1 MIPVSASS
9 LFPQEFIQENLMGPS
24 CLLIA
29 EELASYLSL
38 PEHPRL
44 LDLGCGTGL
53 TSMYFSHKFSA
64 QVFATDLW
72 IDPAEN
78 LKRFISQGYDK
89 TVIPIRAEAH
99 ELPYAQ
105 GYFDAVLSIDSYHY
119 FGADPEYLEKHIV
132 PLVKPGGIIAVSIP
146 GVHDGL
152 TEAGLPEELK
162 AFWNYEVI
170 NFNSRIWWKDLWAQ
184 SASVECLH
192 AFNHSCH
199 DSAWAQWLASDNPYA
214 RKDKPMMEAEAG
226 KYFDTIG
233 LIYRRISES

>member
-64 QVFATDLW
+64 QVFSTALW
-72 IDPAEN
+72 IYPPEN
-78 LKRFISQGYDK
+78 LKRFISQVYDK

-99 ELPYAQ
+99 
-105 GYFDAVLSIDSYHY
+105 
-119 FGADPEYLEKHIV
+119 
-132 PLVKPGGIIAVSIP
+132 
-146 GVHDGL
+146 
-152 TEAGLPEELK
+152 
-162 AFWNYEVI
+162 
-170 NFNSRIWWKDLWAQ
+170 
-184 SASVECLH
+184 
-192 AFNHSCH
+192 
-199 DSAWAQWLASDNPYA
+199 
-214 RKDKPMMEAEAG
+214 
-226 KYFDTIG
+226 
-233 LIYRRISES
+233 